1 MARTTYAGYHT
12 NHQNHRKSIVP
23 NLEQTTLH
31 LHAISLCSL
40 YCVILTSSCHCFQF
54 FFFFSKCY
62 LWTDDRETS
71 EPTSIQ
77 RHNSIRSSADPSNIR
92 NQSHKFIQFCCCRS
106 RSITAIV
113 FQIKRLQ
120 TITPWYRHFPNKY
133 TSVIKLSSRRKKNQ
147 QQQQPLH
154 ITSSIK
160 VWRINNLIF
169 FPLVQFDSVT
179 ANS

>member
-71 EPTSIQ
+71 KPTSIQ

-92 NQSHKFIQFCCCRS
+92 NQSHKFIQFIEFVCKHTTS
-106 RSITAIV
+106 VVAEAV
-113 FQIKRLQ
+113 RLQ
-120 TITPWYRHFPNKY
+120 QSCSK
-133 TSVIKLSSRRKKNQ
+133 
-147 QQQQPLH
+147 
-154 ITSSIK
+154 
-160 VWRINNLIF
+160 
-169 FPLVQFDSVT
+169 
-179 ANS
+179 